1 MKDSRKD
8 IACNVP
14 TIHQKKRR
22 KPKQKSMH
30 PNRKIIRKRNYDYTN
45 TGWYF
50 VTICTKN
57 REYFFGE
64 IRNEEMQL
72 SVIGKQAQI
81 FWLEIPE
88 HFPNVELGEFVIM
101 PDHIHGII
109 GIVNPRDL
117 ACKIPTS
124 NVPTDTSNKNEYM
137 ASISPKSGSLSA
149 IIRSYK
155 SVLTRWC
162 GLNDSHS
169 FSWLARFHERI
180 IRNQEEYSRIEEYIH
195 SNPKRWQD
203 VACNVSTLKK
213 C

>member
-1 MKDSRKD
+1 MQR
-8 IACNVP
+8 P
-14 TIHQKKRR
+14 YHTITNE
-22 KPKQKSMH
+22 QKSMH

-72 SVIGKQAQI
+72 SVIGKQAHI
-81 FWLEIPE
+81 FWLEIPK

-109 GIVNPRDL
+109 GIVKRKDL
-117 ACKIPTS
+117 ACK
-124 NVPTDTSNKNEYM
+124 VPTDASNKNKYM

-155 SVLTRWC
+155 SALTRWC

-180 IRNQEEYSRIEEYIH
+180 ISNQEEYNRIEEYIH
-195 SNPKRWQD
+195 SNPKKWQM
-203 VACNVSTLKK
+203 K
-213 C
+213 

>member
-1 MKDSRKD
+1 
-8 IACNVP
+8 
-14 TIHQKKRR
+14 
-22 KPKQKSMH
+22 MH
-30 PNRKIIRKRNYDYTN
+30 PNRKNIRKRNYDYTN

-57 REYFFGE
+57 REHFFGE

-81 FWLEIPE
+81 FWLEIPK

-109 GIVNPRDL
+109 GIVNRKGVACSKDL
-117 ACKIPTS
+117 ACKI
-124 NVPTDTSNKNEYM
+124 PTDTSNKNEYM

-155 SVLTRWC
+155 SALTRWC

-180 IRNQEEYSRIEEYIH
+180 IRNQEEYNRIEEYIR
-195 SNPKRWQD
+195 SNPEKW
-203 VACNVSTLKK
+203 
-213 C
+213 

>member
-1 MKDSRKD
+1 
-8 IACNVP
+8 
-14 TIHQKKRR
+14 
-22 KPKQKSMH
+22 MH

-124 NVPTDTSNKNEYM
+124 KVPADTSNKNEYM
-137 ASISPKSGSLSA
+137 ASISPKSASLSA

-155 SVLTRWC
+155 SALTRWC

-180 IRNQEEYSRIEEYIH
+180 IRNQEEYNRIEEYIH

>member
-1 MKDSRKD
+1 
-8 IACNVP
+8 
-14 TIHQKKRR
+14 
-22 KPKQKSMH
+22 MH
-30 PNRKIIRKRNYDYTN
+30 PNRKNIRKRNYDYTN

-57 REYFFGE
+57 REHFFGE

-81 FWLEIPE
+81 FWLEIPK

-109 GIVNPRDL
+109 GIVNRKGVACKIPTDISNI

-124 NVPTDTSNKNEYM
+124 KIPTDTSNKNEYM

-155 SVLTRWC
+155 SALTRWC

-180 IRNQEEYSRIEEYIH
+180 IRNQEEYNRIEEYIH
-195 SNPKRWQD
+195 SNPKKCQIQTLH
-203 VACNVSTLKK
+203 ATSTLKK